1 MTDQVVELR
10 QYTLRPGTRDTLVE
24 LFDREFVETQD
35 AVGVR
40 VIGQFRD
47 EANPDR
53 FVWLRSFPDMER
65 HERSLSAFYNGEA
78 WAQHRDAARE
88 TMVDTD
94 NALLLRPVGEGFPLR
109 DRPLPG
115 STELPESRFL
125 VTVHY
130 GDEPFT
136 DAFADSLGYEPL
148 VCLRSEYAANTFPA
162 LPVREGEHVFVTVE
176 RFAGVLRGGE
186 RTEEVVLR
194 PTSRSGLR

>member
-10 QYTLRPGTRDTLVE
+10 QYTLRPGTRDTLIE
-24 LFDREFVETQD
+24 LFDREFLETQE
-35 AVGVR
+35 AAGMR

-47 EANPDR
+47 EADPDR
-53 FVWLRSFPDMER
+53 FVWLRSFPDMEKR
-65 HERSLSAFYNGEA
+65 ERALSTFYGGPV
-78 WAQHRDAARE
+78 WARHRDAARA

-94 NALLLRPVGEGFPLR
+94 NAFVLRPVGDGFPLY

-115 STELPESRFL
+115 STALPESRFL

-136 DAFADSLGYEPL
+136 DSYADELGYQPL
-148 VCLRSEYAANTFPA
+148 ACFRSEYAANTFPA

-176 RFAGVLRGGE
+176 RFAGALRGGA
-186 RTEEVVLR
+186 RKEELVLR

>member
-10 QYTLRPGTRDTLVE
+10 QYTLRPGTRDTLIE

-35 AVGVR
+35 AVGMR
-40 VIGQFRD
+40 VIGQFRV
-47 EANPDR
+47 EAAPDK
-53 FVWLRSFPDMER
+53 FVWLRSFPDMEQR
-65 HERSLSAFYNGEA
+65 ERSLSAFYDGPA
-78 WAQHRDAARE
+78 WVQHRAAARE

-94 NALLLRPVGEGFPLR
+94 DVLLLRPVGDGFPLR

-115 STELPESRFL
+115 STALPESRFL
-125 VTVHY
+125 LTVHY

-136 DAFADSLGYEPL
+136 DAFADSLEYEPL
-148 VCLRSEYAANTFPA
+148 VCLRSEYAANTFTA

-176 RFAGVLRGGE
+176 NFAGVLRGGA
-186 RTEEVVLR
+186 RTEEMVLR